1 MAIEFKM
8 VPKKNILVSPPEVK
22 YYPCAVHKGEEDL
35 DSLAEMVASRSS
47 MSKADC
53 FGVIIGLTEVIAEA
67 LAEGRIVRIDN
78 FGSFQITVQGTPADT
93 LEELGKT
100 NIKSAKI
107 KYNPSKRMKIKLE
120 ALTFKRAR

>member
-1 MAIEFKM
+1 MAINFKM
-8 VPKKNILVSPPEVK
+8 VPKKNILVSPPQIK

-35 DSLAEMVASRSS
+35 DSLAEKVASRSS

-67 LAEGRIVRIDN
+67 LAEGRIVRIDSL
-78 FGSFQITVQGTPADT
+78 GSFQITVQGTPADT
-93 LEELGKT
+93 LEELGKA

-107 KYNPSKRMKIKLE
+107 KYNPSKRMKMKLDS
-120 ALTFKRAR
+120 LTYKRIR

>member
-8 VPKKNILVSPPEVK
+8 VPKKNILVSPPQVK
-22 YYPCAVHKGEEDL
+22 YYPCALHNGEEDL
-35 DSLAEMVASRSS
+35 DSLAEKVATRSS
-47 MSKADC
+47 MSKSDC

-78 FGSFQITVQGTPADT
+78 LGSFQITVQGSPADT
-93 LEELGKT
+93 LEELGKA

-120 ALTFKRAR
+120 GLTYKRIR